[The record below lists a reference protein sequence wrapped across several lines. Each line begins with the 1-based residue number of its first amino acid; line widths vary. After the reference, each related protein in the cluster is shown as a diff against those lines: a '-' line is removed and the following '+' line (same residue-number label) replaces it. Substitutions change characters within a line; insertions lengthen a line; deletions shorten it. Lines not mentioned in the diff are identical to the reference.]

1 MKRTVSICIALVMLI
16 SLFPLSVFADDIS
29 YLPVAPPPPPQEDM
43 ATYPTPEEYNIDPEP
58 VDTREASNDLMH
70 SVFGADKDEKE

>member
-29 YLPVAPPPPPQEDM
+29 YLPVAPPPPPQEDWGPP
-43 ATYPTPEEYNIDPEP
+43 PTAEDYYVDPEP
-58 VDTREASNDLMH
+58 
-70 SVFGADKDEKE
+70 ADKTNESKLCSLGGKECTELAIF